1 MGVGSNLVGVSTS
14 NTPNLWEIRKALKPF
29 LNDLTQTVL
38 FGCSGGADS
47 MALAIALFAER
58 GGESV
63 IPVVVD
69 HGLQPNSDQI
79 IVKVATQLKT
89 IGYKRVETAVA
100 QVIVTDGLEASARR
114 ARYKVFHQFIDSYQP
129 KYFFLAHTLND
140 QAETALL
147 GLARGSG
154 ARSLSGMATQNNFF
168 VRPLLKITRQMSE
181 AACTEA
187 GIDFWS
193 DPHNQDLKF
202 ARVRVR
208 KNVLP
213 ILEEN
218 LGPGVTEALART
230 ADLLRD
236 DADALDGF
244 ANEFFTQIDPKNLKI
259 SDLERLPKAIRSR
272 VLRLAIYQVGA
283 PLGSLTAE
291 HIEAA
296 EALISNWHGQKEV
309 SLPGNVKLLRNSGR
323 IILSANT

>member
-1 MGVGSNLVGVSTS
+1 
-14 NTPNLWEIRKALKPF
+14 
-29 LNDLTQTVL
+29 
-38 FGCSGGADS
+38 
-47 MALAIALFAER
+47 MALAIALFAEC
-58 GGESV
+58 GGEKV

-79 IVKVATQLKT
+79 TAKVVAQLKT

-129 KYFFLAHTLND
+129 KYFLLAHTLND

-154 ARSLSGMATQNNFF
+154 ARSLSGMATQNNLF

-181 AACTEA
+181 SACAEA

-213 ILEEN
+213 TLEEN
-218 LGPGVTEALART
+218 LGPGITEALVRT

-244 ANEFFTQIDPKNLKI
+244 ANEFFAQVDSKNLEI
-259 SDLERLPKAIRSR
+259 NDLERLPKAIRSR
-272 VLRLAIYQVGA
+272 VLRLAIYQAGA
-283 PLGSLTAE
+283 PSGSLTAE

-323 IILSANT
+323 IVLSAST

>member
-29 LNDLTQTVL
+29 LNDLTQHVL

-79 IVKVATQLKT
+79 TAKVATQLKT

>member
-47 MALAIALFAER
+47 MALAIALFAEC
-58 GGESV
+58 GGEKV

-79 IVKVATQLKT
+79 TVKVATQLKT

-100 QVIVTDGLEASARR
+100 QVVITDGLEASARR

-154 ARSLSGMATQNNFF
+154 ARSLSGMATQNNLF

-218 LGPGVTEALART
+218 LGPGVTEALVRT

>member
-1 MGVGSNLVGVSTS
+1 
-14 NTPNLWEIRKALKPF
+14 
-29 LNDLTQTVL
+29 
-38 FGCSGGADS
+38 
-47 MALAIALFAER
+47 MALAIALFAEC
-58 GGESV
+58 GGEKV

-79 IVKVATQLKT
+79 TAKVVAQLKT

-154 ARSLSGMATQNNFF
+154 ARSLSGMAIQNNLF

-181 AACTEA
+181 SACAEA

-213 ILEEN
+213 ALEEN
-218 LGPGVTEALART
+218 LGPGVTEALVRT

-244 ANEFFTQIDPKNLKI
+244 ANEFFAQVDSKNLEI
-259 SDLERLPKAIRSR
+259 NDLERLPKAIRSR
-272 VLRLAIYQVGA
+272 VLRLAIYQAGA
-283 PLGSLTAE
+283 PSGSLTAE

-323 IILSANT
+323 IVLSANT

>member
-1 MGVGSNLVGVSTS
+1 
-14 NTPNLWEIRKALKPF
+14 
-29 LNDLTQTVL
+29 
-38 FGCSGGADS
+38 
-47 MALAIALFAER
+47 MALAIALFAEC
-58 GGESV
+58 GGERV

-79 IVKVATQLKT
+79 TAKVVAQLKT

-154 ARSLSGMATQNNFF
+154 ARSLSGMATQNNLF

-181 AACTEA
+181 AACAEA

-213 ILEEN
+213 TLEEN
-218 LGPGVTEALART
+218 LGPGITEALVRT

-236 DADALDGF
+236 DADALDSF
-244 ANEFFTQIDPKNLKI
+244 ANEFFAQVDSKNLEI
-259 SDLERLPKAIRSR
+259 NDLERLPKAIRSR
-272 VLRLAIYQVGA
+272 VLRLAIYQAGA
-283 PLGSLTAE
+283 PSGSLTAE

-323 IILSANT
+323 IVLSAST

>member
-1 MGVGSNLVGVSTS
+1 
-14 NTPNLWEIRKALKPF
+14 
-29 LNDLTQTVL
+29 
-38 FGCSGGADS
+38 
-47 MALAIALFAER
+47 MALAIALFAEC
-58 GGESV
+58 GGEKA

-79 IVKVATQLKT
+79 TAKVVAQLKT

-100 QVIVTDGLEASARR
+100 QVIITEGLEASARR

-129 KYFFLAHTLND
+129 KYFLLAHTLND

-154 ARSLSGMATQNNFF
+154 ARSLSGMATQNNLF

-213 ILEEN
+213 TLEEN
-218 LGPGVTEALART
+218 LGPGITEALVRT

-244 ANEFFTQIDPKNLKI
+244 ANEFFAQVDSKNLEI
-259 SDLERLPKAIRSR
+259 NDLERLPKAIRSR
-272 VLRLAIYQVGA
+272 VLRLAIYQAGA
-283 PLGSLTAE
+283 PSGSLTAE

-323 IILSANT
+323 IVLSANT

>member
-1 MGVGSNLVGVSTS
+1 
-14 NTPNLWEIRKALKPF
+14 
-29 LNDLTQTVL
+29 
-38 FGCSGGADS
+38 
-47 MALAIALFAER
+47 MALAIALFAEC
-58 GGESV
+58 GGEKV

-79 IVKVATQLKT
+79 TAKVSAQLKT

-154 ARSLSGMATQNNFF
+154 ARSLSGMATQNNLF

-181 AACTEA
+181 SACTEA

-213 ILEEN
+213 TLEEN
-218 LGPGVTEALART
+218 LGPGITEALVRT

-244 ANEFFTQIDPKNLKI
+244 ANEFFAQVDPNNLEI
-259 SDLERLPKAIRSR
+259 NDLERLPKAIRSR
-272 VLRLAIYQVGA
+272 VLRLAIYQAGA
-283 PLGSLTAE
+283 PSGSLTAE

-323 IILSANT
+323 IVLSAST

>member
-1 MGVGSNLVGVSTS
+1 MGVGSNLVCVSTS

-47 MALAIALFAER
+47 MALAIALFAEC
-58 GGESV
+58 GGEKV

-79 IVKVATQLKT
+79 TVKVATQLKT

>member
-1 MGVGSNLVGVSTS
+1 
-14 NTPNLWEIRKALKPF
+14 
-29 LNDLTQTVL
+29 
-38 FGCSGGADS
+38 
-47 MALAIALFAER
+47 MALAIALFAEC
-58 GGESV
+58 GGEKV

-79 IVKVATQLKT
+79 TAKVVAQLKT

-100 QVIVTDGLEASARR
+100 QVIVMDGLEASARR

-154 ARSLSGMATQNNFF
+154 ARSLSGMAIQNNLF

-181 AACTEA
+181 SACAEA

-213 ILEEN
+213 TLEEN
-218 LGPGVTEALART
+218 LGPGITEALVRT

-244 ANEFFTQIDPKNLKI
+244 ANEFFAQVDPNNLEI
-259 SDLERLPKAIRSR
+259 NDLERLPKAIRSR
-272 VLRLAIYQVGA
+272 VLRLAIYQAGS
-283 PLGSLTAE
+283 PSGSLTAE

-296 EALISNWHGQKEV
+296 EALISNWRGQKEV

-323 IILSANT
+323 IVLSANT

>member
-1 MGVGSNLVGVSTS
+1 LGVGSNLVGVSTS

-29 LNDLTQTVL
+29 LTDQTQTIL

-47 MALAIALFAER
+47 MALAIALLAEY
-58 GGESV
+58 GGEKA

-79 IVKVATQLKT
+79 TAKVAAQLKT

-100 QVIVTDGLEASARR
+100 QVIFTDGLEASARR
-114 ARYKVFHQFIDSYQP
+114 ARYKIFHQFIDSYQP
-129 KYFFLAHTLND
+129 KYFFLAHTFND
-140 QAETALL
+140 QAETVLL

-154 ARSLSGMATQNNFF
+154 ARSLSGMATQNNLF
-168 VRPLLKITRQMSE
+168 VRPLLKITRQISE
-181 AACTEA
+181 AACVEA

-208 KNVLP
+208 NSVLP
-213 ILEEN
+213 TLEEN
-218 LGPGVTEALART
+218 LGPGVTEALVRT

-236 DADALDGF
+236 DADTLDGF
-244 ANEFFTQIDPKNLKI
+244 ANEFFAQVDPKNLEVN
-259 SDLERLPKAIRSR
+259 DLQRLPKAIRSR
-272 VLRLAIYQVGA
+272 VLRLAIYQAGA
-283 PLGSLTAE
+283 PSGSLTAE

-323 IILSANT
+323 ITLSAST

>member
-1 MGVGSNLVGVSTS
+1 
-14 NTPNLWEIRKALKPF
+14 
-29 LNDLTQTVL
+29 
-38 FGCSGGADS
+38 
-47 MALAIALFAER
+47 MALAIALFAEC
-58 GGESV
+58 GGEKV

-79 IVKVATQLKT
+79 TAKVSAQLKT

-129 KYFFLAHTLND
+129 KYLFLAHTLND

-154 ARSLSGMATQNNFF
+154 ARSLSGMATQNNLF

-181 AACTEA
+181 SACTEA

-213 ILEEN
+213 TLEEN
-218 LGPGVTEALART
+218 LGPGITEALVRT

-244 ANEFFTQIDPKNLKI
+244 ANEFFAQVDSKNLEI
-259 SDLERLPKAIRSR
+259 NDLERLPKAIRSR
-272 VLRLAIYQVGA
+272 VLRLAIYQAGA
-283 PLGSLTAE
+283 PSGSLTAE

-323 IILSANT
+323 IVLSANT

>member
-1 MGVGSNLVGVSTS
+1 
-14 NTPNLWEIRKALKPF
+14 
-29 LNDLTQTVL
+29 
-38 FGCSGGADS
+38 
-47 MALAIALFAER
+47 MALAIALFAEC
-58 GGESV
+58 GGEKA

-69 HGLQPNSDQI
+69 HGLQLNSDQI
-79 IVKVATQLKT
+79 TAKVVAQLKT

-154 ARSLSGMATQNNFF
+154 ARSLSGMATQNNLF

-181 AACTEA
+181 AACAEA

-213 ILEEN
+213 TLEEN
-218 LGPGVTEALART
+218 LGPGITEALVRT

-244 ANEFFTQIDPKNLKI
+244 ANEFFAQVDPNNLEI
-259 SDLERLPKAIRSR
+259 NDLERLPKAIRSR
-272 VLRLAIYQVGA
+272 VLRLAIYQAGA
-283 PLGSLTAE
+283 PSGSLTAE

-323 IILSANT
+323 IVLSAST

>member
-1 MGVGSNLVGVSTS
+1 
-14 NTPNLWEIRKALKPF
+14 
-29 LNDLTQTVL
+29 
-38 FGCSGGADS
+38 
-47 MALAIALFAER
+47 MALAIALFAEC
-58 GGESV
+58 GGEKA

-79 IVKVATQLKT
+79 TAKVVAQLKT

-129 KYFFLAHTLND
+129 KYFLLAHTLND

-154 ARSLSGMATQNNFF
+154 ARSLSGMATQNNLF

-181 AACTEA
+181 AACAEA

-213 ILEEN
+213 TLEEN
-218 LGPGVTEALART
+218 LGPGITEALVRT

-244 ANEFFTQIDPKNLKI
+244 ANEFFAQVDSKNLEI
-259 SDLERLPKAIRSR
+259 NDLERLPKAIRSR
-272 VLRLAIYQVGA
+272 VLRLAIYQAGA
-283 PLGSLTAE
+283 PSGSLTAE

-323 IILSANT
+323 IVLSAST

>member
-1 MGVGSNLVGVSTS
+1 
-14 NTPNLWEIRKALKPF
+14 
-29 LNDLTQTVL
+29 
-38 FGCSGGADS
+38 

-58 GGESV
+58 GGEKV

-69 HGLQPNSDQI
+69 HGLQPNSNQI
-79 IVKVATQLKT
+79 TTKVVAQLKT

-154 ARSLSGMATQNNFF
+154 ARSLSGMATQNNLF

-181 AACTEA
+181 AACAEA

-213 ILEEN
+213 TLEEN
-218 LGPGVTEALART
+218 LGPGITEALVRT

-244 ANEFFTQIDPKNLKI
+244 ANEFFAQVDSKNLEI
-259 SDLERLPKAIRSR
+259 NDLERLPKAIRSR
-272 VLRLAIYQVGA
+272 VLRLAIYQAGA
-283 PLGSLTAE
+283 PSGSLTAE

-323 IILSANT
+323 IVLSAST

>member
-1 MGVGSNLVGVSTS
+1 
-14 NTPNLWEIRKALKPF
+14 
-29 LNDLTQTVL
+29 
-38 FGCSGGADS
+38 
-47 MALAIALFAER
+47 MALAIALFAEC
-58 GGESV
+58 GGEKV

-79 IVKVATQLKT
+79 TAKVVAQLKA

-129 KYFFLAHTLND
+129 KYFLLAHTLND

-154 ARSLSGMATQNNFF
+154 ARSLSGMATQNNLF

-213 ILEEN
+213 TLEEN
-218 LGPGVTEALART
+218 LGPGITEALVRT
-230 ADLLRD
+230 ADLLRE

-244 ANEFFTQIDPKNLKI
+244 ANEFFAQVDSKNLEI
-259 SDLERLPKAIRSR
+259 NDLERLPKAIRSR
-272 VLRLAIYQVGA
+272 VLRLAIYQAGA
-283 PLGSLTAE
+283 PSGSLTAE

-323 IILSANT
+323 IVLSAST

>member
-47 MALAIALFAER
+47 MALAIALFAEC
-58 GGESV
+58 GGEKV

-79 IVKVATQLKT
+79 TAKVATQLKT

-244 ANEFFTQIDPKNLKI
+244 ANEFFTQIDPKNLK
-259 SDLERLPKAIRSR
+259 AIRSR

>member
-1 MGVGSNLVGVSTS
+1 
-14 NTPNLWEIRKALKPF
+14 
-29 LNDLTQTVL
+29 
-38 FGCSGGADS
+38 
-47 MALAIALFAER
+47 MALAIALFTEC
-58 GGESV
+58 GGEKV

-79 IVKVATQLKT
+79 TAKVVAQLKT

-154 ARSLSGMATQNNFF
+154 ARSLSGMATQNNLF

-181 AACTEA
+181 AACAEA

-213 ILEEN
+213 ALEEN
-218 LGPGVTEALART
+218 LGPGITEALVRT

-244 ANEFFTQIDPKNLKI
+244 ANEFFAQVNSKNLDI
-259 SDLERLPKAIRSR
+259 NDLERLPKAIRSR
-272 VLRLAIYQVGA
+272 VLRLAIYQAGA
-283 PLGSLTAE
+283 PSGSLTAE

-323 IILSANT
+323 IVLSANT

>member
-1 MGVGSNLVGVSTS
+1 
-14 NTPNLWEIRKALKPF
+14 
-29 LNDLTQTVL
+29 
-38 FGCSGGADS
+38 
-47 MALAIALFAER
+47 MALAIALFAEC
-58 GGESV
+58 GGEKV

-79 IVKVATQLKT
+79 TAKVVAQLKT

-129 KYFFLAHTLND
+129 KYFLLAHTLND

-154 ARSLSGMATQNNFF
+154 ARSLSGMATQNNLF

-181 AACTEA
+181 AACAEA
-187 GIDFWS
+187 GINFWS

-213 ILEEN
+213 TLEEN
-218 LGPGVTEALART
+218 LGPGITEALVRT

-244 ANEFFTQIDPKNLKI
+244 ANEFFAQVDSKNLEI
-259 SDLERLPKAIRSR
+259 NDLERLPKAIRSR
-272 VLRLAIYQVGA
+272 VLRLAIYQAGA
-283 PLGSLTAE
+283 PSGSLTAE

-323 IILSANT
+323 IVLSAST

>member
-47 MALAIALFAER
+47 MALAIALFAEC
-58 GGESV
+58 GGEKV

-79 IVKVATQLKT
+79 TVKVATQLKT

-154 ARSLSGMATQNNFF
+154 ARSLSGMATQNNLF

-181 AACTEA
+181 AACAEA

-213 ILEEN
+213 TLEEN
-218 LGPGVTEALART
+218 LGPGITEALVRT

-244 ANEFFTQIDPKNLKI
+244 ANEFFAQVDPNNLEI
-259 SDLERLPKAIRSR
+259 NDLERLPKAIRSR
-272 VLRLAIYQVGA
+272 VLRLAIYQAGA
-283 PLGSLTAE
+283 PSGSLTAE

-323 IILSANT
+323 IVLSANT

>member
-1 MGVGSNLVGVSTS
+1 
-14 NTPNLWEIRKALKPF
+14 
-29 LNDLTQTVL
+29 
-38 FGCSGGADS
+38 
-47 MALAIALFAER
+47 MALAIALFAEC
-58 GGESV
+58 GGEKA

-79 IVKVATQLKT
+79 TAKVVAQLKT

-129 KYFFLAHTLND
+129 KYFLLAHTLND

-154 ARSLSGMATQNNFF
+154 ARSLSGMATQNNLF

-213 ILEEN
+213 TLEEN
-218 LGPGVTEALART
+218 LGPGITEALVRT

-244 ANEFFTQIDPKNLKI
+244 ANEFFAQVDPNNLEI
-259 SDLERLPKAIRSR
+259 NDLERLPKAIRSR
-272 VLRLAIYQVGA
+272 VLRLAIYQAGA
-283 PLGSLTAE
+283 PSGSLTAE

-323 IILSANT
+323 IVLSANT

>member
-1 MGVGSNLVGVSTS
+1 
-14 NTPNLWEIRKALKPF
+14 
-29 LNDLTQTVL
+29 
-38 FGCSGGADS
+38 
-47 MALAIALFAER
+47 MALAIALFAEC
-58 GGESV
+58 GGEKV

-79 IVKVATQLKT
+79 TAKVVAQLKT

-154 ARSLSGMATQNNFF
+154 ARSLSGMATQNNLF

-181 AACTEA
+181 AACAEA

-213 ILEEN
+213 TLEEN
-218 LGPGVTEALART
+218 LGPGITEALVRT

-244 ANEFFTQIDPKNLKI
+244 ANEFFTQVDPNNLEI
-259 SDLERLPKAIRSR
+259 NDLERLPKAIRSR
-272 VLRLAIYQVGA
+272 VLRLAIYQAGA
-283 PLGSLTAE
+283 PSGSLTAE

-323 IILSANT
+323 IVLSAST

>member
-1 MGVGSNLVGVSTS
+1 
-14 NTPNLWEIRKALKPF
+14 
-29 LNDLTQTVL
+29 
-38 FGCSGGADS
+38 
-47 MALAIALFAER
+47 MALAIALFAEC
-58 GGESV
+58 GGEKV

-79 IVKVATQLKT
+79 TAKVVGQLKT

-114 ARYKVFHQFIDSYQP
+114 ARYKIFHQFIDSYQP

-154 ARSLSGMATQNNFF
+154 ARSLSGMATQNNLF

-181 AACTEA
+181 AACAEA

-213 ILEEN
+213 TLEEN
-218 LGPGVTEALART
+218 LGPGITEALVRT

-236 DADALDGF
+236 DADALDSF
-244 ANEFFTQIDPKNLKI
+244 ANEFFAQVDSKNLEI
-259 SDLERLPKAIRSR
+259 NDLERLPKAIRSR
-272 VLRLAIYQVGA
+272 VLRLAIYQAGA
-283 PLGSLTAE
+283 PSGSLTAE

-323 IILSANT
+323 IVLSAST